1 MSWRPQRASRRATGA
16 ILASLVL
23 TGALTLAIGAAPRGN
38 GVRPP
43 AGEPLTLKLLDR
55 IETKMGQQLFES
67 GIKIQ
72 QGADPDVVEG
82 GYTAAYH
89 GQNDPWNDILQVSR
103 LDNPL
108 ITEACRTKALE
119 RALNNATDRELVT
132 DHLRDQVD
140 FWNELRQ
147 GARQHRLS
155 EVLLH
160 LAECHAGCAPYMSGI
175 LSCHVEGVR
184 SHPRAIV
191 YFGVGRPQ
199 SNEER
204 YFVFSRA
211 DEQRITELARQALEA
226 DRRILLISRASILN
240 AYDRHNISGNNAIAW
255 RRARVVDRLLI
266 DHGFPRD
273 RIQWKILAWEMP
285 RLVASDV
292 AAAYGFLDDWNSMP
306 NKQYMDQS
314 VVLVTF

>member
-1 MSWRPQRASRRATGA
+1 MVLISATLGVLAAGLGA
-16 ILASLVL
+16 EP
-23 TGALTLAIGAAPRGN
+23 PRGN
-38 GVRPP
+38 GVHSP

-55 IETKMGQQLFES
+55 LETKMSQQLFES

-82 GYTAAYH
+82 GYLAAYH

-119 RALNNATDRELVT
+119 RALNNATDREQVI
-132 DHLRDQVD
+132 DHLREQVD
-140 FWNELRQ
+140 LWTELRQ
-147 GARQHRLS
+147 GARQLRLS
-155 EVLLH
+155 EILTH
-160 LAECHAGCAPYMSGI
+160 LAECQGGCGPYMSGV
-175 LSCHVEGVR
+175 LSCHIEGVR
-184 SHPRAIV
+184 SHSRAIV
-191 YFGVGRPQ
+191 YFDVGRPRAT
-199 SNEER
+199 EER
-204 YFVFSRA
+204 YFVFSRG
-211 DEQRITELARQALEA
+211 DESRITEFARQALQA
-226 DRRILLISRASILN
+226 GQDILLLSRASILN

-314 VVLVTF
+314 VVLVAF